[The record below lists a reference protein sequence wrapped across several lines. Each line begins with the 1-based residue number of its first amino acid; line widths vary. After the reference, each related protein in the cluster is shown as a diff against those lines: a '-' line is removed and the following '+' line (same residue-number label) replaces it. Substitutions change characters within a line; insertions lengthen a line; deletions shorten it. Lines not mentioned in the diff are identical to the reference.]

1 MTAITEINIYPIKS
15 TAGLSI
21 SRTWVDDLGLS
32 FDRRFVVTDANGKF
46 ITARTHPALCLVQV
60 HLVADGLVLNAPNMR
75 TLRIDYRK
83 LSQDYQNVEVWSSC
97 IDAQYC
103 SENCD
108 LWFSQ
113 YLQQDCKLFYFG
125 QQSKRQ
131 VEHSSNQVSFADG
144 YPVLL
149 ISQASLED
157 LNQRAKQNFTMS
169 RFRPNLVVDNCQPFE
184 EDTWRHIRI
193 GEVEFELSKP
203 CSRCIFTT
211 VDPQTGNLH
220 PDKEPIKTLAN
231 FRQVAGGDVM
241 FGQNLI
247 PLNQGSIKQGD
258 RVEVLATQEPPRFL
272 KPKPKANSSSVS
284 RSTASSAR
292 VTPKAQLANQIQEAN
307 DMEAKKQVNLLFDTW
322 NKYVAGDNQTTILE
336 QGEEA
341 GLILPFSCRAGMCG
355 RCKIKLESGE
365 VEQLATDGLTQQE
378 QDDGYIL
385 ACSCLPKSDVVLA
398 SS

>member
-1 MTAITEINIYPIKS
+1 MSAITEINIYPIKS
-15 TAGLSI
+15 TAGLSV

-46 ITARTHPALCLVQV
+46 ITSRTHPALCLVQV
-60 HLVADGLVLNAPNMR
+60 HLVPEGFVLNAPNMR
-75 TLRIDYRK
+75 TLRIDYRT
-83 LSQDYQNVEVWSSC
+83 LSQDYRNVEVWSSA
-97 IDAQYC
+97 IDGQYC
-103 SENCD
+103 NENCD

-113 YLQQDCKLFYFG
+113 YLNQDCKLFYFG
-125 QQSKRQ
+125 AQSKRHVKNSSSQ
-131 VEHSSNQVSFADG
+131 VGFADG

-149 ISQASLED
+149 ISEASLND
-157 LNQRAKQNFTMS
+157 LNLRAKQNFTMS
-169 RFRPNLVVDNCQPFE
+169 RFRPNLVVNNCQPFE

-193 GEVEFELSKP
+193 GEVEFEVSKP

-211 VDPQTGNLH
+211 VDPLNGNFH

-258 RVEVLATQEPPRFL
+258 RVEVLAKQEPPRFL
-272 KPKPKANSSSVS
+272 KPKPKAG
-284 RSTASSAR
+284 TAR
-292 VTPKAQLANQIQEAN
+292 VTPKKQLANEIKEAN
-307 DMEAKKQVNLLFDTW
+307 DMEARKAVSLVFNKW
-322 NKYVAGDNQTTILE
+322 NKHVIGNNQTTILE
-336 QGEEA
+336 QGEDA

-355 RCKIKLESGE
+355 RCKIKLESGD
-365 VEQLATDGLTQQE
+365 VKQLATDGLTQQE
-378 QDDGYIL
+378 QNDGYIL

-398 SS
+398 SN